1 MNIDISIDN
10 INKED
15 LTIYEIKPKS
25 MKEIRVD
32 IEKKELRE
40 KLSIIREDYQYIK
53 SEYILEEDYLET
65 ALELM
70 ELEKEDY
77 EIF

>member
-10 INKED
+10 INEKD
-15 LTIYEIKPKS
+15 LTIYEIKTKS

-40 KLSIIREDYQYIK
+40 KLSIIREDHQYIK
-53 SEYILEEDYLET
+53 SEYILEEDYLVT
-65 ALELM
+65 SLELM
-70 ELEKEDY
+70 ELDKEDY